1 MGSVIGGVTSYLQ
14 YKKSE
19 KALSSMEARQA
30 KAERDA
36 KALTPAT
43 AQNPEGGAE
52 SEAAMKRK
60 RKGVQATFTAKE
72 KASTPAASGT
82 IGE

>member
-1 MGSVIGGVTSYLQ
+1 MGSAVGGVASLLQ
-14 YKKSE
+14 YRKSE
-19 KALSSMEARQA
+19 KALESMEARQA

-43 AQNPEGGAE
+43 ARNPEGGAD
-52 SEAAMKRK
+52 SEAAMKKK

-72 KASTPAASGT
+72 KASTPTASGT

>member
-1 MGSVIGGVTSYLQ
+1 MGSVVGGVASYLQ

-19 KALSSMEARQA
+19 KALKSMEARQA
-30 KAERDA
+30 AAEREA

-43 AQNPEGGAE
+43 ATNPEGGAE
-52 SEAAMKRK
+52 SEAAMKKK
-60 RKGVQATFTAKE
+60 RRGVQATFTAKE
-72 KASTPAASGT
+72 SQSASSGT

>member
-1 MGSVIGGVTSYLQ
+1 MGSAIGGVASYLQ
-14 YKKSE
+14 YRKSK
-19 KALSSMEARQA
+19 KALSSMEERQA
-30 KAERDA
+30 KAEEDA

-43 AQNPEGGAE
+43 AQNPEGGAD

-60 RKGVQATFTAKE
+60 RKGVQATFTAKQ
-72 KASTPAASGT
+72 STPAASGT

>member
-1 MGSVIGGVTSYLQ
+1 MGSAIGGIASILQ

-19 KALSSMEARQA
+19 KALESMEARQA

-60 RKGVQATFTAKE
+60 RRGVQATFTARE
-72 KASTPAASGT
+72 KASTSAASGT

>member
-1 MGSVIGGVTSYLQ
+1 MGSLVGAGASYLQ

-19 KALSSMEARQA
+19 KALESMAARQA
-30 KAERDA
+30 AAERDA

-43 AQNPEGGAE
+43 AKSPEGGAE
-52 SEAAMKRK
+52 SEAEMKK
-60 RKGVQATFTAKE
+60 RRRGVQATFTAKE
-72 KASTPAASGT
+72 KASSSAASGS